1 MLRSLFSGVNGVRN
15 HQIMMDVV
23 ANNIANVN
31 TIGFKSGRITFSDAI
46 SQLLKGGSA
55 PRDAR
60 GGSNP
65 VQVGLGMKVQS
76 IDNNFGQG
84 GLEQTGYNTDL
95 AIEGRGFFV
104 VREGDKLLYTRA
116 GNFTIDADG
125 RLVANG
131 GSTFVQ
137 GYQADANG
145 ELSDPTLQDLTVPV
159 QLKTPANATTEVV
172 LYSNLD
178 SDATEALASLSDAGD
193 SGVTSVSG
201 TADDGVGGTH
211 TIQISGTNATNSNG
225 IGTST
230 FGGGGSLTLATTLTA
245 AGVTDVDGFQVTVD
259 QGTGDEVTYTIL
271 GLDLNSTVGELIN
284 QLNAQVAGAEFVL
297 TGGEIEVTR
306 RYAGDGT
313 SFSVLL
319 TDTGGTSDL
328 VDQLFNDGAAG
339 VGGTANFAVANGTA
353 SSLAAVDT
361 FIDNATGAT
370 STKTLDFVA
379 DSSTGL
385 MTELTGLGRSGVSVR
400 ANSGFTATAI
410 TGNDLIID
418 TADTNHSTSITVYD
432 EQGVTHNLTLTF
444 TKTSQLNEWKWE
456 ASIPEPARLVNGYS
470 GTVEFNP
477 DGTLRA
483 WNYDNNQSSF
493 SFDPGTSQALVNI
506 QFDPGTLGGMD
517 GVTQTASSFSTQA
530 ISQDGYSMGVLE
542 GIDIDN
548 NGEITGSFTN
558 GQQLRLGAIAIAD
571 FNNTDGLNKEG
582 DNLWSATD
590 SAGTPRYGLA
600 QTNFGSLID
609 RGFLE
614 MSNVDLVKEFTS
626 MITAQ
631 RGFQASARVI
641 TTADQILQE
650 VTNLKR

>member
-15 HQIMMDVV
+15 HQTMMDVV
-23 ANNIANVN
+23 ANNISNVN

-104 VREGDKLLYTRA
+104 VREGDRLLYTRA

-137 GYQADANG
+137 GYRADDNG
-145 ELSDPTLQDLTVPV
+145 DLSDPTLQDLTIPI

-178 SDATEALASLSDAGD
+178 SDATEAEASLVDAGD

-211 TIQISGTNATNSNG
+211 TIRISGTNATNSTG
-225 IGTST
+225 AGTST

-259 QGTGDEVTYTIL
+259 QGTGDEVSYTIL
-271 GLDLNSTVGELIN
+271 GLDLNSTIGELIN
-284 QLNAQVAGAEFVL
+284 QLNAQVAGAEFEL
-297 TGGEIEVTR
+297 SGGEISVTR

-313 SFSVLL
+313 SYNVLL

-328 VDQLFNDGAAG
+328 VDTLFNNGAAG
-339 VGGTANFAVANGTA
+339 AGGIANFAVANGTA
-353 SSLAAVDT
+353 STLAAVDT
-361 FIDNATGAT
+361 FVDNATGAST
-370 STKTLDFVA
+370 SKTLDFTA
-379 DSSTGL
+379 DESTGL
-385 MTELTGLGRSGVSVR
+385 MTELTGLGRSGVSIR
-400 ANSGFTATAI
+400 ANSGFTETAAL
-410 TGNDLIID
+410 GNDLVID

-456 ASIPEPARLVNGYS
+456 ATVPEPARVVNGYS

-483 WNYDNNQSSF
+483 WNYDNNQSAF

-506 QFDPGTLGGMD
+506 TFDPGTLGGMD

-530 ISQDGYSMGVLE
+530 VSQDGYSMGVLE

-548 NGEITGSFTN
+548 NGEITGSFSN
-558 GQQLRLGAIAIAD
+558 GQQLRLGAIAVAD

-582 DNLWSATD
+582 DNLWSVTD

-609 RGFLE
+609 RGYLE
-614 MSNVDLVKEFTS
+614 QSNVDLVKEFTS

-650 VTNLKR
+650 TTNLKR